1 MDSSNS
7 PYETQSQAY
16 HTSQL
21 EVAGLLRELAS
32 NPSPAEAT
40 LHGHAPTDDATLLD
54 ADAEAEPEPN
64 APIKPPGKKR
74 GRKPIPGN
82 VERRKAQNR
91 VSQVCRHVYCYM
103 VQQDTDE
110 LSTNKQR
117 TYRGTANFCST
128 QRD

>member
-1 MDSSNS
+1 MDSSNN
-7 PYETQSQAY
+7 PYDTRSQAY

-32 NPSPAEAT
+32 NPSPAEAS
-40 LHGHAPTDDATLLD
+40 LLGHAPTDDTAFLD
-54 ADAEAEPEPN
+54 ADVEAEPEPD

-91 VSQVCRHVYCYM
+91 VSQVCPHVHSYI
-103 VQQDTDE
+103 
-110 LSTNKQR
+110 L
-117 TYRGTANFCST
+117 
-128 QRD
+128 